1 MKGKKMKKK
10 VSMIA
15 ALMVML
21 YGGMAFA
28 ADWNFYGSARVET
41 FFTDSD
47 LKDSTNLS
55 ESLQGNARIGAKV
68 KVNDELTGRFEYG
81 SSDGYANIRLL
92 YGEWN
97 FGSGSLT
104 VGKDYTPLYMPVSH
118 QVYGGDKGLHGW
130 GEAYPGREAQIKL
143 KFGGFQIAA
152 VSPDATY
159 LKDDVLVDENVEVTI
174 PRIELSYKINMNN
187 FDLGIG
193 GGYSTFE
200 YNNTKDIDSYV
211 GVIKGKFQTGAFSL
225 GAQAFIGQ
233 NVGNL
238 IASHTTGDDN
248 GEGYA
253 KIDGNQVID
262 NDALGFEVVAAY
274 IINDMVSLE
283 AGYGYMKTEYDT
295 DNEEKE
301 DVATYYLQAPI
312 TLAAGVFVIPE
323 VGIVNYQDDNQDKMT
338 YFGAK
343 WQINF

>member
-1 MKGKKMKKK
+1 MKGKKMKKQ

-47 LKDSTNLS
+47 QDDSTTFS
-55 ESLQGNARIGAKV
+55 ESLQSNSRIGAKV
-68 KVNDELTGRFEYG
+68 NVNDELTGRFEYG
-81 SSDGYANIRLL
+81 TSGGNANIRLL

-97 FGSGSLT
+97 FGPGSLT
-104 VGKDYTPLYMPVSH
+104 VGQEYTPLYMPVSN
-118 QVYGGDKGLHGW
+118 QVYDTDNGLGGW
-130 GEAYPGREAQIKL
+130 GEAYPGRHAQIKL

-159 LKDDVLVDENVEVTI
+159 LMNNILVDANTEVTI
-174 PRIELSYKINMNN
+174 PRMEFSYKMDMNN
-187 FDLGIG
+187 LAFGIG

-211 GVIKGKFQTGAFSL
+211 GIIKGKFQTSAFSL

-238 IASHTTGDDN
+238 IASHTTGNDD

-253 KIDGNQVID
+253 KINGNQVID
-262 NDALGFEVVAAY
+262 NDALGVEVVAAY
-274 IINDMVSLE
+274 MINEMVSLE

-295 DNEEKE
+295 NNADKE
-301 DVATYYLQAPI
+301 DVASYYLQAPI
-312 TLAAGVFVIPE
+312 TLASGVFVIPE
-323 VGIVNYQDDNQDKMT
+323 VGMVDYQDQDEIA

>member
-15 ALMVML
+15 ALMIML
-21 YGGMAFA
+21 YGGIAFA

-47 LKDSTNLS
+47 LEDSTTFS
-55 ESLQGNARIGAKV
+55 ESLQGNSRIGAKV
-68 KVNDELTGRFEYG
+68 NVNDELTGRFEYG
-81 SSDGYANIRLL
+81 TSGGNANIRLL

-97 FGSGSLT
+97 FGPGSLT
-104 VGKDYTPLYMPVSH
+104 VGQDYTPLYMPVSN
-118 QVYGGDKGLHGW
+118 QVYDTDNGLNGW
-130 GEAYPGREAQIKL
+130 GEAYPGRHAQVKL

-159 LKDDVLVDENVEVTI
+159 LLNDKLVDTDTEVTI

-200 YNNTKDIDSYV
+200 YNNTEDIDSYV
-211 GVIKGKFQTGAFSL
+211 GIISGKFKTGAFSV
-225 GAQAFIGQ
+225 GAQAFAGQ

-238 IASHTTGDDN
+238 IASHTTGNED

-253 KIDGNQVID
+253 EIVADKVID
-262 NDALGFEVVAAY
+262 NDAFGIEVVAAY
-274 IINDMVSLE
+274 MINEMVSLE
-283 AGYGYMKTEYDT
+283 AGYGYMKTELDT
-295 DNEEKE
+295 INAEKE
-301 DVATYYLQAPI
+301 DVASYYLQAPI
-312 TLAAGVFVIPE
+312 TLAAGVFVVPE
-323 VGIVNYQDDNQDKMT
+323 VGVVNYQDDGQDKMT

>member
-1 MKGKKMKKK
+1 MKGKKMKKQ

-47 LKDSTNLS
+47 QDDSTTFS
-55 ESLQGNARIGAKV
+55 ESLQGNSRIGAKV
-68 KVNDELTGRFEYG
+68 NVNDELTGRFEYG
-81 SSDGYANIRLL
+81 TSGGNANIRLL

-97 FGSGSLT
+97 FGPGSLT
-104 VGKDYTPLYMPVSH
+104 VGQDYTPLYMPVSN
-118 QVYGGDKGLHGW
+118 QVYGADNGLGGW
-130 GEAYPGREAQIKL
+130 GEAYPGRHAQVKL
-143 KFGGFQIAA
+143 KFGDFQIAA
-152 VSPDATY
+152 VSPDTTY
-159 LKDDVLVDENVEVTI
+159 LMNNVLVDANTEVTI
-174 PRIELSYKINMNN
+174 PRIELSYKMDMNN
-187 FDLGIG
+187 LAFGIG

-211 GVIKGKFQTGAFSL
+211 CIIKGKFQTGAFSL

-238 IASHTTGDDN
+238 IASHTTGNDD

-253 KIDGNQVID
+253 KINGNQVID
-262 NDALGFEVVAAY
+262 NDAYGVEVVAAY
-274 IINDMVSLE
+274 MINEMVSFE
-283 AGYGYMKTEYDT
+283 AGYGYMKTELDINT
-295 DNEEKE
+295 EDKE
-301 DVATYYLQAPI
+301 DVASYYLQAPI
-312 TLAAGVFVIPE
+312 TLASGVFVIPE
-323 VGIVNYQDDNQDKMT
+323 VGMVDYQDQDEIT